1 MLFLGRFHPLLVHFP
16 IVLLLTAFVFE
27 VMSRSHH
34 FRGLK
39 FSVLPLMLLG
49 SVAAVFSA
57 LTGYFIS
64 QEGGYDQ
71 STLDRHQWSGIA
83 TAVVALAATAA
94 KWRKS
99 NQRGLVGTLFII
111 LTVLV
116 VATGHLGAGLTHGRD
131 FLTEYAPWNRQRETA
146 FALPVISNP
155 DEAVLYAD
163 MIRPIL
169 EQRCYSCHSEK
180 RQKGN
185 LRLDSEEFIRKG
197 GDSGPILNGREG
209 ELCRR
214 LLLPAE
220 HEDHM
225 PPNER
230 EQPSS
235 AEIELIAAWVES
247 GADFNAKVASLDNA
261 PRIKSYWSILQT
273 SADPSWLPDEDV
285 DAADAKAIAALAE
298 AGALVMPVAANSSF
312 LTVDF
317 LNVRSFGPVA
327 EPLRKLRDQ
336 VVDLRAEGKTL
347 PDSVMTAITLL
358 RNLRKVSLANSS
370 FNAERID
377 LSALPNLVYLN
388 LTGTGVGEEALAGL
402 PELRNLRKLYLYR
415 TNVKEDAV
423 AQLRAN
429 NPGLE
434 VDMGGYDL
442 PVLATDTL
450 VYRR

>member
-39 FSVLPLMLLG
+39 FSVLPLLLLG
-49 SVAAVFSA
+49 TIGAVLSA

-71 STLDRHQWSGIA
+71 DALQRHQWAGIITAIVAASA
-83 TAVVALAATAA
+83 TLA
-94 KWRKS
+94 KWKKGH
-99 NQRGLVGTLFII
+99 QGGLIATLFII
-111 LTVLV
+111 ITMLV
-116 VATGHLGAGLTHGRD
+116 VVTGHLGARLTHGED
-131 FLTEYAPWNRQRETA
+131 FLTEYAPWNDDNETK
-146 FALPVISNP
+146 FALPVITNP
-155 DEAVLYAD
+155 DEAVMYAD

-169 EQRCYSCHSEK
+169 EYRCYSCHSEK
-180 RQKGN
+180 RQKGD
-185 LRLDSEEFIRKG
+185 LRLDNEESIRKG
-197 GDSGPILNGREG
+197 GESGPILGGRTG

-235 AEIELIAAWVES
+235 AEIELIVAWVES

-261 PRIKSYWSILQT
+261 ALIKSYWNILQAAT
-273 SADPSWLPDEDV
+273 DPSWLPEEEV
-285 DAADAKAIAALAE
+285 SAGDAASIAALTST
-298 AGALVMPVAANSSF
+298 GALVMPVASNSNF
-312 LTVDF
+312 LTVEF
-317 LNVRSFGPVA
+317 LNVRNFGKIS
-327 EPLRKLRDQ
+327 EPLLKLRDQ
-336 VVDLRAEGKTL
+336 VVELRADGKTL
-347 PDSVMTAITLL
+347 PDSVTAAISGL
-358 RNLRKVSLANSS
+358 RNLRRLSLANAT
-370 FNAERID
+370 FKADGID
-377 LSALPNLVYLN
+377 FSALPDLVYLN
-388 LTGTGVGEEALAGL
+388 LTGTDVGEEVLADL
-402 PELRNLRKLYLYR
+402 SELKRLRKLYVYKTKL
-415 TNVKEDAV
+415 TEDKVAV
-423 AQLRAN
+423 LKQG

-434 VDMGGYDL
+434 VDVGGYDL
-442 PVLATDTL
+442 PFLITDTL